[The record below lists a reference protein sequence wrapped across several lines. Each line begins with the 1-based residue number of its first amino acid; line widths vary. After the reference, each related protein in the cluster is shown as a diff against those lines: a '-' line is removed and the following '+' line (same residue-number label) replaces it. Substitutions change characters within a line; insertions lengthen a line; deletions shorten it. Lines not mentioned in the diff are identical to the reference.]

1 MTGSDSDLLIYNR
14 LLREATG
21 LSSVDNENKET
32 SPNSTTLAA
41 SDIKANATNEDELV
55 ETSELTD
62 DTNDNASVED
72 DSDIVDKNSN
82 TDEQV
87 EDNAKSD
94 DETLEETKPAENEGE
109 VADNEATDDNKEQE
123 INLDEFKKLI
133 SVNKKMD
140 ELIKDVGYDKV
151 FELFDKDGDGKIS
164 KEEIKKLSSSSDT
177 IDDITYAEMKKILKE
192 NIKEEEENSIE
203 DEKSFNNLLEKLK
216 EALGIEDNQTQQAE
230 TTPIQQ
236 TPSYS

>member
-72 DSDIVDKNSN
+72 DSDIVDKNS
-82 TDEQV
+82 
-87 EDNAKSD
+87 KKHCRK
-94 DETLEETKPAENEGE
+94 LHK
-109 VADNEATDDNKEQE
+109 NKQ
-123 INLDEFKKLI
+123 
-133 SVNKKMD
+133 
-140 ELIKDVGYDKV
+140 
-151 FELFDKDGDGKIS
+151 
-164 KEEIKKLSSSSDT
+164 
-177 IDDITYAEMKKILKE
+177 
-192 NIKEEEENSIE
+192 
-203 DEKSFNNLLEKLK
+203 
-216 EALGIEDNQTQQAE
+216 
-230 TTPIQQ
+230 
-236 TPSYS
+236 